1 MSTGPAEH
9 AEAAV
14 YPMLNFSSGSSSV
27 LLAPVCTSWGAVL
40 TTTLTPEEQRAEWE
54 REQAQTEPAGG
65 AAQEQSGEAAT
76 TDDAEAG
83 DKKLESG
90 EDGEAGKDKD
100 AAATA
105 AEAGQSDR
113 TSGAYRVL

>member
-1 MSTGPAEH
+1 
-9 AEAAV
+9 
-14 YPMLNFSSGSSSV
+14 MLNFSSGSSSA
-27 LLAPVCTSWGAVL
+27 LLAPICTPWGAVL

-54 REQAQTEPAGG
+54 REQAQAETAG
-65 AAQEQSGEAAT
+65 AAEQQSGEAAA

-83 DKKLESG
+83 DKKLESEESG
-90 EDGEAGKDKD
+90 KAGKDKD

-113 TSGAYRVL
+113 TSGAYRLL

>member
-1 MSTGPAEH
+1 
-9 AEAAV
+9 
-14 YPMLNFSSGSSSV
+14 MLNFSSGSSSV

-65 AAQEQSGEAAT
+65 AAAQEQSGEAAT